1 MKDGRGG
8 INAYALRSPAPSII
22 VLSRIRRIIK
32 RFKELA
38 QAKLF
43 ADVGHTVVLVA
54 RPNLCARDAQ
64 ALRKKRE
71 QKMRPENGF
80 YASIICN

>member
-8 INAYALRSPAPSII
+8 INAYALRSPAPSTI
-22 VLSRIRRIIK
+22 VLSRIRRIVK

-54 RPNLCARDAQ
+54 SPKSLHKGCASPA
-64 ALRKKRE
+64 
-71 QKMRPENGF
+71 
-80 YASIICN
+80 